1 LFLPENENPD
11 MSAKEQYTVLV
22 VEDELLVRLD
32 LVETLQR
39 AGYRTFEAGTAREAI
54 SLLEKHPEI
63 CVVFTDI
70 EMPGTMDGLALA
82 HYVRF
87 RWPPTII
94 VISSGQIRPTQ
105 ELLPTEVDFL
115 VKPYHAR
122 ELERVFADIGRRLSA

>member
-1 LFLPENENPD
+1 MASEEKF
-11 MSAKEQYTVLV
+11 TVLV

-39 AGYRTFEAGTAREAI
+39 AGYRTYEAGTAREAI
-54 SLLEKHPEI
+54 SLLEQQAEI
-63 CVVFTDI
+63 RVVFTDI

-94 VISSGQIRPTQ
+94 VISSGQLRPTQ
-105 ELLPTEVDFL
+105 ELLPSQVDFL
-115 VKPYHAR
+115 AKPYHAR
-122 ELERVFADIGRRLSA
+122 ELERVFEDIEKRLTA

>member
-1 LFLPENENPD
+1 MASEEKF
-11 MSAKEQYTVLV
+11 TVLV

-39 AGYRTFEAGTAREAI
+39 AGYCTYEAGTAREAI
-54 SLLEKHPEI
+54 SLLEQHAEI
-63 CVVFTDI
+63 RVVFTDI

-94 VISSGQIRPTQ
+94 VISSGQLRPTQ
-105 ELLPTEVDFL
+105 ELLPSQVDFL
-115 VKPYHAR
+115 AKPYRAR
-122 ELERVFADIGRRLSA
+122 IGAGV

>member
-1 LFLPENENPD
+1 
-11 MSAKEQYTVLV
+11 MASKEKFTVLV

-39 AGYRTFEAGTAREAI
+39 AGYRTYEAGTARDAI
-54 SLLEKHPEI
+54 SLLEKHAEI
-63 CVVFTDI
+63 RVVFTDI

-94 VISSGQIRPTQ
+94 VISSGQLRPTQ
-105 ELLPTEVDFL
+105 ELLPSQVDFL
-115 VKPYHAR
+115 AKPYHAR
-122 ELERVFADIGRRLSA
+122 ELERVFEDIGKRLTA